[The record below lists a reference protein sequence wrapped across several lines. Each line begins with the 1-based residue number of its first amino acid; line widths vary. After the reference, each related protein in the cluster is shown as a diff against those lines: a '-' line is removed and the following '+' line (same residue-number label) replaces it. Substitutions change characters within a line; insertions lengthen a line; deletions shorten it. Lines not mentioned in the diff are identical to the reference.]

1 MGGPAR
7 PSRSCGAT
15 RPQVPL
21 AHLLIA
27 RRDAVESTRAV
38 PIPALVRDAGRQP
51 QPTLRVVGRDVPAA
65 PTTALPS
72 RHLPWL
78 PLRVMPPA
86 DSDAR
91 RTGEDA
97 S

>member
-27 RRDAVESTRAV
+27 RRDAAESTRAF
-38 PIPALVRDAGRQP
+38 PIPAPV
-51 QPTLRVVGRDVPAA
+51 
-65 PTTALPS
+65 
-72 RHLPWL
+72 
-78 PLRVMPPA
+78 
-86 DSDAR
+86 
-91 RTGEDA
+91 
-97 S
+97 